1 MGSMSAEPRNGGN
14 PPPAA
19 KQPLGFCLFTGN
31 PEGAARWKHLFGEQ
45 GWNVEFA
52 QEGDKFLALAGGCR
66 AGLAIVD
73 LRVLKGRG
81 IAELKRRAPHMVWIV
96 LGTTGP
102 TDGPEA
108 ARCLDEGAEDYIP
121 AGFDE
126 TILVAK
132 MRGHVRRLLP
142 RFAVAGDKI
151 EDPSGTLRIDR
162 AANRVE
168 IRDPKGKWVPTAPL
182 TELETR
188 ILCFLVQRS
197 DLVLGAC
204 AILEGVWLDRAGDV
218 TVGAVERRVEAL
230 RKKLGPMAARIQTV
244 YGRGYVFRGM

>member
-1 MGSMSAEPRNGGN
+1 MGSMRAEPKDGN
-14 PPPAA
+14 PQAAA
-19 KQPLGFCLFTGN
+19 KQPLGFCLFTSDA
-31 PEGAARWKHLFGEQ
+31 EGGVKWKHLFGAQ
-45 GWNVEFA
+45 GWTVDLARDGNEF
-52 QEGDKFLALAGGCR
+52 LTLAGGCR
-66 AGLAIVD
+66 AGLAIID
-73 LRVLKGRG
+73 LKVLKGRG

-142 RFAVAGDKI
+142 RFAQAGDKI

-162 AANRVE
+162 AANLVE
-168 IRDPKGKWVPTAPL
+168 IRDAKGKWASTPSF

-197 DLVLGAC
+197 DLVMDTW
-204 AILEGVWLDRAGDV
+204 AILEGVWLDRASDV
-218 TVGAVERRVEAL
+218 TVGAVERRVEVL
-230 RKKLGPMAARIQTV
+230 RKKLGPMAKRIQTV